1 MEQNEQK
8 ESTSYFCNSY
18 YEGDYLKNQKHGYG
32 TYVYSD
38 GSSYSGEWLFG
49 LWHGNGILRHSNG
62 NIYSGDFVEGK
73 KEGKGSLRIND
84 ENVFVA
90 GEWISDRYQDPG
102 TGTTLNYY
110 DKNIYKYE
118 GSWYYNDNSNWMA
131 SFLDRFSHCSIP
143 FTK

>member
-1 MEQNEQK
+1 VEQNEQK
-8 ESTSYFCNSY
+8 GSTSYFCNSY
-18 YEGDYLKNQKHGYG
+18 YEGDYLKNQKHGHG

-49 LWHGNGILRHSNG
+49 LWHGNGILRYSNG

-84 ENVFVA
+84 ENVFVT

-102 TGTTLNYY
+102 TGATLNYY
-110 DKNIYKYE
+110 DENIYKYE